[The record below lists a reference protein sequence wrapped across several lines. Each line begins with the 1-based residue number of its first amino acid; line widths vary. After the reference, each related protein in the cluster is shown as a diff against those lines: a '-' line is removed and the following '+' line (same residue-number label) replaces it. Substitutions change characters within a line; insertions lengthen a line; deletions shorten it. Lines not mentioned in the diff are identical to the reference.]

1 MARSAGLSGA
11 PIYRRKIP
19 FFFSTRG
26 TTKNQGAPLPQLPQN
41 LRIVTTP
48 MVEIL
53 LVEKRNKK
61 LAPYI
66 GPAPAP
72 RRRAGDAT
80 PNLLDR

>member
-1 MARSAGLSGA
+1 MARAAGLSSA

-26 TTKNQGAPLPQLPQN
+26 TTKNQVAPLPQLPQN

-61 LAPYI
+61 I
-66 GPAPAP
+66 GSLYRTSTGPKE
-72 RRRAGDAT
+72 AGG
-80 PNLLDR
+80 

>member
-1 MARSAGLSGA
+1 MARAAGLSSA

-26 TTKNQGAPLPQLPQN
+26 TTKNQGAPQPQQPQN

-53 LVEKRNKK
+53 LVEKRNEK
-61 LAPYI
+61 I
-66 GPAPAP
+66 GSLYRTSTGPKE
-72 RRRAGDAT
+72 AGG
-80 PNLLDR
+80 

>member
-1 MARSAGLSGA
+1 MEVPMARSAGLSGA

-26 TTKNQGAPLPQLPQN
+26 TTKNQGAPQPQQPQN

-53 LVEKRNKK
+53 LVEKRNEK
-61 LAPYI
+61 I
-66 GPAPAP
+66 GSLYRTSTSPKE
-72 RRRAGDAT
+72 AGG
-80 PNLLDR
+80 